1 MQNGLLIG
9 LLLLGAHASASQ
21 VSDAQD
27 AYERGDFV
35 KAIEI
40 LGPMAEAGDVDA
52 LGNLGNMYAFGQG
65 VPQDFTKAAELWSKA
80 AEKGLGTA
88 MGNMAKLY
96 SLGLGGLP
104 KDPQIAT
111 DWLKKAAE
119 HRHVPSMI
127 QLSVLYQQ
135 GDTVE
140 KSLVEALAWAGL
152 AASNTQNPNLRAAA
166 IQQVKSL
173 AKEATPE
180 QMSAAQ
186 QRSYEL
192 AKVIDLNVKKYKT
205 GGT

>member
-21 VSDAQD
+21 LSDAQD

-96 SLGLGGLP
+96 SLGLCSSTRGSTRRRRRSGRPEGSPCSTSVWTSAPPAWPSSPRATGSVSAGPRRPCSRRSWRPFPGPRGPERAYFPLYSCRLDECHLRSSGGP
-104 KDPQIAT
+104 VRTFVGGAT
-111 DWLKKAAE
+111 RW
-119 HRHVPSMI
+119 
-127 QLSVLYQQ
+127 
-135 GDTVE
+135 G
-140 KSLVEALAWAGL
+140 
-152 AASNTQNPNLRAAA
+152 
-166 IQQVKSL
+166 
-173 AKEATPE
+173 
-180 QMSAAQ
+180 SAA
-186 QRSYEL
+186 
-192 AKVIDLNVKKYKT
+192 KP
-205 GGT
+205 GC